1 MKKIIAFFLLCVC
14 SLTSCNYT
22 KVKEQTS
29 YVDKSKEKN
38 DNKQMVEPVT
48 EITPGVIEQKKMKSE
63 IEENR
68 DTNKDAVNVYDEI
81 IDFSQEEIDL
91 NREAKTTDYS
101 RVEEIEGEK
110 YCSKQNND
118 EIDSESV
125 LEDFDNE
132 DSLPDIVYEDGE
144 IPNDSLNY
152 YEYSDDEFTY
162 YGERGEEE

>member
-14 SLTSCNYT
+14 SLTSCNYI
-22 KVKEQTS
+22 KVKDQTS

-68 DTNKDAVNVYDEI
+68 DTNEDAVNVY
-81 IDFSQEEIDL
+81 
-91 NREAKTTDYS
+91 
-101 RVEEIEGEK
+101 
-110 YCSKQNND
+110 D